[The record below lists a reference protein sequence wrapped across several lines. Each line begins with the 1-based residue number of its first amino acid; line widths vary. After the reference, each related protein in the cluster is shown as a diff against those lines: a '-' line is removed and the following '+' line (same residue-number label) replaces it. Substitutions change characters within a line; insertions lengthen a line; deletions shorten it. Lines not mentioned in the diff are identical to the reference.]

1 MNKRKGFGIVE
12 LVAAMAIFAIV
23 TATVVFLFALV
34 LSNFKRHQV
43 RMDLQD
49 YSKIAAQTM
58 FSKIQN
64 ATEVSF
70 PSSVP
75 SDEKK
80 KSFAFY
86 EGDKTIVFQEDG
98 STRTILRNVESF
110 SMTYPSTNILQCS
123 WNIAQEGVSF
133 SASVSIHLNN
143 MDQLEDFFAFPEVG
157 STINATVVAYETK
170 SLPES

>member
-34 LSNFKRHQV
+34 LSNVKRHQV
-43 RMDLQD
+43 RMELQD
-49 YSKIAAQTM
+49 YSKVAAQTM
-58 FSKIQN
+58 FTKIQN

-75 SDEKK
+75 SVEK

-86 EGDKTIVFQEDG
+86 DGDKTIVFQDDDG

-143 MDQLEDFFAFPEVG
+143 MELLKEYFEFPSVG

-170 SLPES
+170 SPDS